1 MSIPLSPSVKQAK
14 ALPMASPH
22 ATDAPRQPEIMDYAR
37 TPSNNGVTIHKYKRE
52 SLGYTKSKWST
63 VWLRLK
69 LPLHILYCRLF
80 GISRPL
86 IVVLTVNMNCNWK
99 CTYCYGDYPSHGTDQ
114 NLSTEEMLKVIDD
127 LAEMGCVY
135 AIVHG
140 GEALLR
146 KDIGYLIDYIKR
158 KGIYVCFITNGQ
170 LFPKRIEELRNID
183 NLTISLDG
191 RKENN
196 DKNRGEGTYDMAMTA
211 IKLAIQEGF
220 PLRVSCTLSRYN
232 MGDVEYMAKLAKE
245 MKFPVYFSLLFRTD
259 FSSHDDPLALSSRE
273 IKDTLNKI
281 VELKNL
287 GYPIFTSYQNLEYAL
302 RWPYERFNK
311 LYLFNHEIPPD
322 FKKLPC
328 QYGNLK
334 FHIEGDGRVMPCT
347 IMSSNDFKGKN
358 VRDVGLR
365 EAARHVH
372 DTNTCVAC
380 PHLSQNDWN
389 LLMDMQPRHILYLV
403 KEQLKELTRWF

>member
-1 MSIPLSPSVKQAK
+1 
-14 ALPMASPH
+14 MASDSL
-22 ATDAPRQPEIMDYAR
+22 ATDAPRQPEIVDYAR
-37 TPSNNGVTIHKYKRE
+37 TPSKDGVTIHKYKRE
-52 SLGYTKSKWST
+52 SLGYTKSKWNT
-63 VWLRLK
+63 VCLRMK

-127 LAEMGCVY
+127 LAAMGCIY

-170 LFPKRIEELRNID
+170 LFPKRIEELRNVD

-196 DKNRGEGTYDMAMTA
+196 DKNRGSGTWDMAMEA
-211 IKLAIQEGF
+211 IKLAIREQF
-220 PLRVSCTLSRYN
+220 PLRISCTLTKHN
-232 MGDVEYMAKLAKE
+232 IGDIDYMAQLGRD

-259 FSSHDDPLALSSRE
+259 FSAPDDPLALSSQE
-273 IKDTLNKI
+273 IKQALRKI
-281 VELKNL
+281 LELKRQGFPL
-287 GYPIFTSYQNLEYAL
+287 FTSYANLEYAE
-302 RWPYERFNK
+302 RWPYERFNR
-311 LYLFNHEIPPD
+311 LYLFQGEVPSD
-322 FKKLPC
+322 FKNLPC
-328 QYGNLK
+328 HYGSLK
-334 FHIEGDGRVMPCT
+334 FHIEGNGRVMPCT

-358 VRDVGLR
+358 AREVGVRNAIDHVR
-365 EAARHVH
+365 E
-372 DTNTCVAC
+372 TNTCVAC

-389 LLMDMQPRHILYLV
+389 LLMDMQPKHIAYLI
-403 KEQLKELTRWF
+403 KEQIKELTRWF